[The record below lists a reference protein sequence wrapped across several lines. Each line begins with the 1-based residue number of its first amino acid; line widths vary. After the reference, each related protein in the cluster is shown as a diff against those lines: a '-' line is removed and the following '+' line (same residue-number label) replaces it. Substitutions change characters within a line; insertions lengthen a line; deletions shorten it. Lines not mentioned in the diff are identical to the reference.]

1 MVVYFQI
8 VNDMFKNGRLM
19 AGSTSKLRIF
29 PARGH
34 KVTARFLMEVCG
46 LKTSDFLTSLDQE
59 GQVKW
64 QKWMEKKKRQG
75 ITSGIL
81 GERVME
87 EMISDLA
94 LEVSDVVWDYL
105 GDKRSLH
112 EPDVTVMLKESGGG
126 CVKPD
131 NEL

>member
-8 VNDMFKNGRLM
+8 VNDMFKNGRLAVGNTARM
-19 AGSTSKLRIF
+19 RVIPS
-29 PARGH
+29 RGH
-34 KVTARFLMEVCG
+34 KVTARFLIEVCG

-59 GQVKW
+59 GQARW
-64 QKWMEKKKRQG
+64 QKWMDKKKRQG

-87 EMISDLA
+87 EMISDLS

-105 GDKRSLH
+105 GNKRSMH
-112 EPDVTVMLKESGGG
+112 EPDVTVLLKEVSAGY
-126 CVKPD
+126 VKPD